1 MNDIFQIILLYF
13 VTCMTLNAQQSVVAA
28 GKDISSTSG
37 TVSFSIGQVVNQ
49 SNDDGIIYET
59 QGVQQPY
66 EIIASVIGR
75 DDQMG
80 SVSFQVFPNPTTSEL
95 RLFVDQLP
103 DQSFSYELID
113 VVHRVVRRDNIQ
125 HQSMHINIRNLSP
138 NVYFLRLLS
147 DGSVKQVFKI
157 IKNSSK

>member
-103 DQSFSYELID
+103 TNRFPMS
-113 VVHRVVRRDNIQ
+113 
-125 HQSMHINIRNLSP
+125 
-138 NVYFLRLLS
+138 
-147 DGSVKQVFKI
+147 
-157 IKNSSK
+157 